1 MEVAITPV
9 VPSQIASNF
18 GSDVLVR
25 PEDED
30 SPEFREYLR
39 QLLRMQVL
47 KLNLLLY
54 MVSDILTYIHT
65 YIHDQANRAKTGHA
79 APSSGSADAYIS
91 KLTRLKIEKN
101 MRWQAGLPNDSL
113 DLSYKPEDYA
123 AAM

>member
-39 QLLRMQVL
+39 QLLRMQVV
-47 KLNLLLY
+47 KSYLLLD
-54 MVSDILTYIHT
+54 MVLTNIHT
-65 YIHDQANRAKTGHA
+65 YMIRRIG
-79 APSSGSADAYIS
+79 P
-91 KLTRLKIEKN
+91 RLATQPHRLALR
-101 MRWQAGLPNDSL
+101 MHTSL
-113 DLSYKPEDYA
+113 S
-123 AAM
+123 

>member
-39 QLLRMQVL
+39 QLLRMQVV
-47 KLNLLLY
+47 KSNLLLY

-65 YIHDQANRAKTGHA
+65 YLIRRTG
-79 APSSGSADAYIS
+79 P
-91 KLTRLKIEKN
+91 RLATQPHLLALR
-101 MRWQAGLPNDSL
+101 MHTSL
-113 DLSYKPEDYA
+113 S
-123 AAM
+123 